1 MKFSRVTAAIV
12 AIALVAAACSSNGN
26 EQELAGFGT
35 SELLQALEGEGV
47 NATIQDSPY
56 PRQDIPSGTPE
67 LLCINGREAN
77 VYVYPTSADR
87 VVEASDGPPERDG
100 VFDLYWGTFTYWGR
114 GEILVEFHNDPDRQ
128 DDIVDVF
135 IEVLGPPLGND
146 GGALGDPPEQL
157 PLSEN
162 CPAP

>member
-1 MKFSRVTAAIV
+1 MKSLRVTSAIM
-12 AIALVAAACSSNGN
+12 AFALIAAACSSNVD
-26 EQELAGFGT
+26 EEDIIGFGT
-35 SELLQALEGEGV
+35 SDLVATLEGEGV
-47 NATIQDSPY
+47 VATVQAWPY
-56 PRQDIPSGTPE
+56 GAVDVPSGAPE
-67 LLCINGREAN
+67 LLCIDGREAN

-87 VVEASDGPPERDG
+87 VAEASVGPPQRDG
-100 VFDLYWGTFTYWGR
+100 FFDLYWGTLTYWAR
-114 GEILVEFHNDPDRQ
+114 GEILVEYHNDPDRQ

-146 GGALGDPPEQL
+146 GGALGDPPENL